1 MSNILRIRTL
11 TDRFLEGETTL
22 EEERELYAFYRS
34 EEVPDDLQSLRP
46 LFVGL
51 EEIHLETPSVTPK
64 KKMGDWRKW
73 VMIAASVLVLFL
85 LGGSFLWQQQQN
97 ECVAYVYGER
107 VTDRDLIMQELERSI
122 GTMTE
127 GQNDIENQLND
138 MFNIN

>member
-34 EEVPDDLQSLRP
+34 EEVPNDLLSLRP

-51 EEIHLETPSVTPK
+51 EEIQLETPSITPK
-64 KKMGDWRKW
+64 KKKGDWRKW

-85 LGGSFLWQQQQN
+85 FGGSFLWQQQQN

>member
-11 TDRFLEGETTL
+11 TYRFLEGETTL

-34 EEVPDDLQSLRP
+34 EEVPDDLLSLRP

-51 EEIHLETPSVTPK
+51 EEIQLETPSITSK
-64 KKMGDWRKW
+64 KKKGDWRKW

-85 LGGSFLWQQQQN
+85 FGGSFLWQQQQN

-107 VTDRDLIMQELERSI
+107 VTDRDLWNEASEP
-122 GTMTE
+122 
-127 GQNDIENQLND
+127 
-138 MFNIN
+138 

>member
-1 MSNILRIRTL
+1 MRNILRIRTL

-34 EEVPDDLQSLRP
+34 EEVPDDLLSLRP

-51 EEIHLETPSVTPK
+51 EEIQLETPSITPK
-64 KKMGDWRKW
+64 KKKGDWRKW

-85 LGGSFLWQQQQN
+85 FGGSFLWQQQQN

-107 VTDRDLIMQELERSI
+107 VTDRDLIMQEMERSI

>member
-11 TDRFLEGETTL
+11 TDRFLEGETKL

-34 EEVPDDLQSLRP
+34 EEVPDDLLSLRP

-51 EEIHLETPSVTPK
+51 EEIQLDTPSITPK
-64 KKMGDWRKW
+64 KKKGDWRKW

-85 LGGSFLWQQQQN
+85 LGGSILWQQQQN

-107 VTDRDLIMQELERSI
+107 VTDRDVIMQELERSI

>member
-34 EEVPDDLQSLRP
+34 EEVPNDLLSLRP

-51 EEIHLETPSVTPK
+51 EEIQLETPSITPK
-64 KKMGDWRKW
+64 KKKGDWRKW

-107 VTDRDLIMQELERSI
+107 VTDRDVIMQELERSI

>member
-34 EEVPDDLQSLRP
+34 EEVPDDLLSLRP

-51 EEIHLETPSVTPK
+51 EEIQLETPSITSK
-64 KKMGDWRKW
+64 KKKGDWRKW

-85 LGGSFLWQQQQN
+85 FGGSFLWQQQQN

-107 VTDRDLIMQELERSI
+107 VTDRDVIMQELERSI

>member
-34 EEVPDDLQSLRP
+34 EEVPDDLLSLRP
-46 LFVGL
+46 LFIGL
-51 EEIHLETPSVTPK
+51 EEIQLETPSITPK
-64 KKMGDWRKW
+64 KKKGDWRKW

-107 VTDRDLIMQELERSI
+107 VTDRDLIMQEMERSI

>member
-1 MSNILRIRTL
+1 L

-34 EEVPDDLQSLRP
+34 EEVPDDLLSLRP

-51 EEIHLETPSVTPK
+51 EEIQLETPSITPK
-64 KKMGDWRKW
+64 KKKGDWRKW

-85 LGGSFLWQQQQN
+85 FGGSFLWQQQQN

-107 VTDRDLIMQELERSI
+107 VTDRDLIMQEMERSI

>member
-1 MSNILRIRTL
+1 MNNILRIRTL

-34 EEVPDDLQSLRP
+34 EEVPDDLLSLRP

-51 EEIHLETPSVTPK
+51 EEIQLETPSITPK
-64 KKMGDWRKW
+64 KKKGDWRKW

>member
-22 EEERELYAFYRS
+22 EEERELYVFYRS
-34 EEVPDDLQSLRP
+34 EEVPDDLLSLRP

-51 EEIHLETPSVTPK
+51 EEIQLETPSITPK
-64 KKMGDWRKW
+64 KKKGDWRKW

>member
-11 TDRFLEGETTL
+11 TDRFLEGETKL

-34 EEVPDDLQSLRP
+34 EEVPDDLLSLRP

-51 EEIHLETPSVTPK
+51 EEIQLETPSITPK
-64 KKMGDWRKW
+64 KKKGDWRKW

-85 LGGSFLWQQQQN
+85 LGGSILWQQQQN

-107 VTDRDLIMQELERSI
+107 VTDRDVIMQELERSI

>member
-34 EEVPDDLQSLRP
+34 GEVPDDLLSLRP

-51 EEIHLETPSVTPK
+51 EEIQLETPSITSK
-64 KKMGDWRKW
+64 KKKGDWRKW

>member
-22 EEERELYAFYRS
+22 EEERELYAFYRI
-34 EEVPDDLQSLRP
+34 EEVPDDLLSLRP

-51 EEIHLETPSVTPK
+51 EEIQLETPSITPK
-64 KKMGDWRKW
+64 KKKGDWRKW

-107 VTDRDLIMQELERSI
+107 VTDRDLIMQEMERSI

>member
-34 EEVPDDLQSLRP
+34 GEVPDDLLSLRP

-51 EEIHLETPSVTPK
+51 EEIQLETLSITSK
-64 KKMGDWRKW
+64 KKKGDWRTW

-97 ECVAYVYGER
+97 ECVAYAYGER
-107 VTDRDLIMQELERSI
+107 ITDRDMIMQELEYSL

-127 GQNDIENQLND
+127 GQTDIENQLNE
-138 MFNIN
+138 MFN

>member
-34 EEVPDDLQSLRP
+34 EEVPDDLLSLRP

-51 EEIHLETPSVTPK
+51 EEIQLETPSITPK
-64 KKMGDWRKW
+64 KKKGDWRKW

-85 LGGSFLWQQQQN
+85 FGGSFLWQQQQN

-107 VTDRDLIMQELERSI
+107 VTDRDLIMQEMERSI

>member
-34 EEVPDDLQSLRP
+34 GEVPDDLLSLRP

-51 EEIHLETPSVTPK
+51 EEIQLETPSITPK
-64 KKMGDWRKW
+64 KKKGDWRKW

>member
-22 EEERELYAFYRS
+22 EEERELYVFYRS
-34 EEVPDDLQSLRP
+34 EEVPDDLLSLRP

-51 EEIHLETPSVTPK
+51 EEIQLKTPSITPK
-64 KKMGDWRKW
+64 KKKGDWRKW

>member
-34 EEVPDDLQSLRP
+34 GEVPDDLLSLRP

-51 EEIHLETPSVTPK
+51 EEIQLETPSITPNK
-64 KKMGDWRKW
+64 KKGDWRKW

>member
-22 EEERELYAFYRS
+22 EEERELYVFYRS
-34 EEVPDDLQSLRP
+34 EEVPDDLLSLRP

-51 EEIHLETPSVTPK
+51 EEIQLETPSITPK
-64 KKMGDWRKW
+64 KKKGDWRKW

-107 VTDRDLIMQELERSI
+107 VTDRDVIMQELERSI

>member
-1 MSNILRIRTL
+1 L

-34 EEVPDDLQSLRP
+34 EEVPDDLLSLRP

-51 EEIHLETPSVTPK
+51 EEIQLETPSITPK
-64 KKMGDWRKW
+64 KKKGDWRKW

-97 ECVAYVYGER
+97 ECVAYVYCER
-107 VTDRDLIMQELERSI
+107 VTDRDVIMQELERSI

>member
-34 EEVPDDLQSLRP
+34 EEVPDDLLSLRP

-51 EEIHLETPSVTPK
+51 EEIQLETPSITPK
-64 KKMGDWRKW
+64 KKRGDWRKW

-97 ECVAYVYGER
+97 ECVAYVYGEK

-127 GQNDIENQLND
+127 GQDDIENQLND

>member
-34 EEVPDDLQSLRP
+34 EEVPDDLLSLRP

-51 EEIHLETPSVTPK
+51 EEIQLETPSITPK
-64 KKMGDWRKW
+64 KKEGDWRKW

>member
-1 MSNILRIRTL
+1 L

-34 EEVPDDLQSLRP
+34 EEVPDDLLSLRP

-51 EEIHLETPSVTPK
+51 EEIQLETPSITSK
-64 KKMGDWRKW
+64 KKKGDWRKW

-97 ECVAYVYGER
+97 ECVAYVENER
-107 VTDRDLIMQELERSI
+107 VTDRDCIMQELERSI

>member
-34 EEVPDDLQSLRP
+34 EEVPDDLLSLRP

-51 EEIHLETPSVTPK
+51 EEIQLETPSITSK
-64 KKMGDWRKW
+64 KKKGDWRKW

-97 ECVAYVYGER
+97 ECVAYIYGEKT
-107 VTDRDLIMQELERSI
+107 TDRDLIMHELEYSI

-127 GQNDIENQLND
+127 GQTDIESQLNE
-138 MFNIN
+138 MFN

>member
-34 EEVPDDLQSLRP
+34 EEVPNDLLSLRP

-51 EEIHLETPSVTPK
+51 EEIQLETPSITPK
-64 KKMGDWRKW
+64 KKKGDWRKW

>member
-34 EEVPDDLQSLRP
+34 EEVPDDLLSLRP

-51 EEIHLETPSVTPK
+51 EEIQLETPSITSK
-64 KKMGDWRKW
+64 KKKGDWRKW
-73 VMIAASVLVLFL
+73 VMIAASVLVFFLF
-85 LGGSFLWQQQQN
+85 GGSFLWQQQQN

>member
-11 TDRFLEGETTL
+11 TYRFLEGETTL

-34 EEVPDDLQSLRP
+34 EEVPDDLLSLRP

-51 EEIHLETPSVTPK
+51 EEIQLETPSITSK
-64 KKMGDWRKW
+64 KKKGDWRKW

-85 LGGSFLWQQQQN
+85 FGGSFLWQQQQN

-107 VTDRDLIMQELERSI
+107 VTDRDLIMQEMERSI

>member
-1 MSNILRIRTL
+1 L
-11 TDRFLEGETTL
+11 TDRFLEGETKL

-34 EEVPDDLQSLRP
+34 EEVPDDLLSLRP

-51 EEIHLETPSVTPK
+51 EEIQLETPSITPK
-64 KKMGDWRKW
+64 KKKGDWRKW

>member
-34 EEVPDDLQSLRP
+34 GEVPDDLLSLRP

-51 EEIHLETPSVTPK
+51 EEIQLETPSITSK
-64 KKMGDWRKW
+64 KKKGDWRTW

-107 VTDRDLIMQELERSI
+107 ITDRDMIMQELEYSI

-127 GQNDIENQLND
+127 GQTDIENQLNE
-138 MFNIN
+138 MFN

>member
-1 MSNILRIRTL
+1 L
-11 TDRFLEGETTL
+11 TERFLEGETTL

-34 EEVPDDLQSLRP
+34 EEVPDDLLSLRP

-51 EEIHLETPSVTPK
+51 EEIQLETPSITPK
-64 KKMGDWRKW
+64 KKKGDWRKW

-85 LGGSFLWQQQQN
+85 FGGSFLWQQQQN

-107 VTDRDLIMQELERSI
+107 VTDRDLIMQEMERSI

>member
-34 EEVPDDLQSLRP
+34 EEVPNDLLSLRP

-51 EEIHLETPSVTPK
+51 EEIQLETPSITPK
-64 KKMGDWRKW
+64 KKKGDWRKW

-107 VTDRDLIMQELERSI
+107 VTDRDVIMQELERSI

-127 GQNDIENQLND
+127 GQNDIENQLNY

>member
-1 MSNILRIRTL
+1 MSNVLRIRTL

-34 EEVPDDLQSLRP
+34 GEVPDDLLSLRP

-51 EEIHLETPSVTPK
+51 EEIQLETPSIPPK
-64 KKMGDWRKW
+64 NKKGDWRTW

-97 ECVAYVYGER
+97 ECVAYAYGER
-107 VTDRDLIMQELERSI
+107 ITDRNVIMQELEYSI

-127 GQNDIENQLND
+127 GQTDIENQLNE
-138 MFNIN
+138 MFN

>member
-1 MSNILRIRTL
+1 L

-34 EEVPDDLQSLRP
+34 EEVPDDLLSLRP

-51 EEIHLETPSVTPK
+51 EEIQLETPSITPK
-64 KKMGDWRKW
+64 KKKGDWRKW

-97 ECVAYVYGER
+97 ECVAYIYGEKT
-107 VTDRDLIMQELERSI
+107 TDRDLIMHELEYSI

-127 GQNDIENQLND
+127 GQTDIESQLNE
-138 MFNIN
+138 MFN

>member
-34 EEVPDDLQSLRP
+34 EEVPDDLLSLRP

-51 EEIHLETPSVTPK
+51 EEIQLDTPSITPK
-64 KKMGDWRKW
+64 KKKGDWRKW

-85 LGGSFLWQQQQN
+85 FGGSFLWQQQQN

-107 VTDRDLIMQELERSI
+107 VTDRDLIMQEMERSI

>member
-34 EEVPDDLQSLRP
+34 EEVPDDLLSLRP

-51 EEIHLETPSVTPK
+51 EEIQLETPSITPK
-64 KKMGDWRKW
+64 KKKGDWRKW

-107 VTDRDLIMQELERSI
+107 VTDRDVIMQELERSI

>member
-34 EEVPDDLQSLRP
+34 EEVPDDLLSLRP

-51 EEIHLETPSVTPK
+51 EEIQLETPSITSK
-64 KKMGDWRKW
+64 KKKGDWRKW

-85 LGGSFLWQQQQN
+85 FGGSFLWQQQQN

-107 VTDRDLIMQELERSI
+107 VTDRDLIMQEMERSI

>member
-34 EEVPDDLQSLRP
+34 EEVPDDLLSLRP

-51 EEIHLETPSVTPK
+51 EEIQLETPSITSK

>member
-34 EEVPDDLQSLRP
+34 EEVPDDLLSLRP

-51 EEIHLETPSVTPK
+51 EEIQLETPSITPK